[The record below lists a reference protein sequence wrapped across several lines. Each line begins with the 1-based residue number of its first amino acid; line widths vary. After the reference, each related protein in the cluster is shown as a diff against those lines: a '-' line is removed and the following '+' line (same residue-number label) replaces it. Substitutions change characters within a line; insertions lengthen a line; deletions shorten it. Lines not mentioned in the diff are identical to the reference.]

1 MLLLLPPSETKRR
14 GGEGAPLDLATL
26 SFPSLTRA
34 RRATMTALREL
45 STDLD
50 AAARSLKLGPK
61 SAADAALNRDLR
73 RAATMPAIDRFD
85 GVLYESLDAPGLD
98 AAARGWLGR
107 NVVVS
112 SALFGLLGAL
122 DAVPAY
128 RLSAD
133 SRLPGL
139 ALARHWRDAQAAVL
153 AESAGLVL
161 DLRSEAYAAL
171 GPAPTREDSVYLRVV
186 TESGDGRR
194 RALNHFNKAAKG
206 RLTRALAES
215 GVEPAT
221 VADLLGWAASAGLDL
236 RRGIDGEL
244 DLVVDA
250 A

>member
-14 GGEGAPLDLATL
+14 GGEGPPLDLTAL

-34 RRATMTALREL
+34 RRATIAALREL

-50 AAARSLKLGPK
+50 AAARALKLGPK
-61 SAADAALNRDLR
+61 SAVDAALNRDVR
-73 RAATMPAIDRFD
+73 RSATMPAIDRFD

-98 AAARGWLGR
+98 AAARAWLGR

-139 ALARHWRDAQAAVL
+139 SLGRHWRDAQAAVL
-153 AESAGLVL
+153 ADRDGLVL

-171 GPAPTREDSVYLRVV
+171 GPAPARHDSVYLRVV

-215 GVEPAT
+215 DADPTT
-221 VADLLGWAASAGLDL
+221 VGELLDWAASAGLDL
-236 RRGIDGEL
+236 RPGASGEI
-244 DLVVDA
+244 DLVVEA